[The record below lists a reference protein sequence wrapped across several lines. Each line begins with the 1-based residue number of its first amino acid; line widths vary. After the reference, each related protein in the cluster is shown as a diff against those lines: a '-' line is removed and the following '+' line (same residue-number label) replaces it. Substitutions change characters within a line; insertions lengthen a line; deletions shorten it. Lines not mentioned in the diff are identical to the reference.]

1 MALFW
6 SETEVPMGEGSF
18 VSPLFTD
25 FYELTMAAGYFENG
39 LSAPATFSV
48 SVRAGEG
55 NRGFFVCAG
64 LADVLDILADFSFS
78 VTDIEFLRR
87 TGNFSP
93 SFLSSLAGLRFTGDV
108 MAMAEGTLFFPDEPL
123 LEITAPII
131 EAQLIETVVLNM
143 IGFQTMIATKAARC
157 IHAAQGRPLM
167 DFSLR
172 RTQARDAGMKVARST
187 WITGFA
193 GTSNVLA
200 GKTLGIPVGGTMAHS
215 FVTAFESE
223 LDAFMAYARIF
234 PDSTVL
240 LIDTYDLT
248 RAAESAVK
256 VARYLREKGHALEAV
271 RLDSGDMAAG
281 SCLARNILD
290 RAGFPDVKI
299 YASSG
304 FDEYKIAA
312 IVKAGAQIDAFG
324 VGTRVG
330 VSADAP
336 FLDIVYKLVRFG
348 ERNVKKFSP
357 GKTTLAGRKQVF
369 RRLRRDG
376 RPVEDTIGTRNE
388 NPADTVGLLEPVMRA
403 GRLLN
408 PHPSLDAIRFVCGH
422 NIAALDDRYKAFDR
436 PAHYP
441 VKISDRLSSLQHDRS
456 LSRR

>member
-1 MALFW
+1 
-6 SETEVPMGEGSF
+6 MGQGSS

-55 NRGFFVCAG
+55 KRGFFVCAG
-64 LADVLDILADFSFS
+64 LAEVLDILADFTFS
-78 VTDIEFLRR
+78 GPDIEFLRS
-87 TGNFSP
+87 TGNFS
-93 SFLSSLAGLRFTGDV
+93 SGFLSSLAGLRFTGDV
-108 MAMAEGTLFFPDEPL
+108 MAMPEGTLFFPDEPL

-131 EAQLIETVVLNM
+131 EAQLVETVVLNT
-143 IGFQTMIATKAARC
+143 IGFPTMIATKAARC
-157 IHAAQGRPLM
+157 MHAAQGRPLM

-172 RTQARDAGMKVARST
+172 RTQARDAGMKAARST
-187 WITGFA
+187 WIAGFT

-200 GKTLGIPVGGTMAHS
+200 GKTMGIPVSGTMAHS

-240 LIDTYDLT
+240 LIDTFDLT
-248 RAAESAVK
+248 LGAENAVK
-256 VARYLREKGHALEAV
+256 VARYLREKGHALQAV
-271 RLDSGDMAAG
+271 RLDSGDMAVG
-281 SCLARNILD
+281 SRQVRGILD

-312 IVKAGAQIDAFG
+312 LVKAGAQIDAYG
-324 VGTRVG
+324 VGTKVG

-336 FLDIVYKLVRFG
+336 FLDIIYKLAKFG

-369 RRLRRDG
+369 RGLRPDG

-388 NPADTVGLLEPVMRA
+388 NLEDTVSLLGPVMRA
-403 GRLLN
+403 GQLLR
-408 PHPSLDAIRFVCGH
+408 PHPSLDTIRSGCGR
-422 NIAALDDRYKAFDR
+422 NLAALDDQYKAFDR

-441 VKISDRLSSLQHDRS
+441 VKISDRLSSLQRDRA
-456 LSRR
+456 LSREGFH